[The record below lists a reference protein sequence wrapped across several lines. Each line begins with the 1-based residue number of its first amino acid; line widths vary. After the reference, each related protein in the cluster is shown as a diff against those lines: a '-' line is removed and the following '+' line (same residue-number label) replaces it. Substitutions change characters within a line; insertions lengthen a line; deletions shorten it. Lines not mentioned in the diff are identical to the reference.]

1 MTVTGPESRWSVVKI
16 RLEQTDKDY
25 LVKAWQQQKVISTV
39 ASRRMRSYP
48 MISNY
53 QGGMIYS
60 RINSVTMKTSVQDF
74 WILLF
79 RSWGET
85 AEKNDDSDHCLKC
98 GERKGNVVMMSK
110 DTAWFFICWQSSYGW
125 SFHWAGITQKKILKK
140 KWYSSRNVLN
150 YIKPQHMSVFV
161 LFCFLASSH
170 PLFVISLL
178 L

>member
-1 MTVTGPESRWSVVKI
+1 MGDSH
-16 RLEQTDKDY
+16 
-25 LVKAWQQQKVISTV
+25 
-39 ASRRMRSYP
+39 
-48 MISNY
+48 
-53 QGGMIYS
+53 
-60 RINSVTMKTSVQDF
+60 
-74 WILLF
+74 
-79 RSWGET
+79 RSWVKMVSHENQAGTNWQGLLSKSLTT
-85 AEKNDDSDHCLKC
+85 AKGNFNSGIKKNEELSNDIQLPGRDDLFQNKQCNYEDLSSRLLNFTFQIMRRNSDHCLKC
-98 GERKGNVVMMSK
+98 GERKGNMMMMSK